1 VSVCVTQGIKIR
13 VETQYLPDQSEP
25 ESGKYIFAYDIT
37 IANEGSEPAQLLT
50 RHWIIKDAQ
59 NNVEEVRGEGV
70 VGETPYLEPGQSFSY
85 RSYCPLKTEYGTMR
99 GTYGMVRPG
108 GEQFQAVIA
117 PFALMPPYM
126 LN

>member
-1 VSVCVTQGIKIR
+1 MSVCVTQGIK
-13 VETQYLPDQSEP
+13 VSVATHYLPDQSEP
-25 ESGKYIFAYDIT
+25 QYGKWIFAYDIT
-37 IANEGSEPAQLLT
+37 ITNEGSEPAQLLT

-59 NNVEEVRGEGV
+59 HHTEEVRGEGV

-85 RSYCPLKTEYGTMR
+85 RSYCPLRTEYGTMR

-108 GEQFQAVIA
+108 GEEFEAVIA
-117 PFALMPPYM
+117 PFVLIAQNL

>member
-1 VSVCVTQGIKIR
+1 VSVFVTQGIKVR

-108 GEQFQAVIA
+108 GEQFEAVIA

>member
-1 VSVCVTQGIKIR
+1 MSVCVTQGIKVS

-25 ESGKYIFAYDIT
+25 QNGKWIFAYDIT
-37 IANEGSEPAQLLT
+37 ITNEGSEPAQLLT

-59 NNVEEVRGEGV
+59 HHIEEVRGEGV

-85 RSYCPLKTEYGTMR
+85 RSYCPLSTEYGTMR

-108 GEQFQAVIA
+108 GGEFEAVIA
-117 PFALMPPYM
+117 PFVLIPQNL